1 MCINWDPV
9 LLTGGTPLGG
19 TYNGSGIVNQ
29 IFNPMLAGAGT
40 HTISYTYVNTWGCQ
54 NIGIAQIF
62 VDLCTGLPVHTE
74 MSPIVLYSDIIRV
87 TDLMGKQLNLKI
99 LMLDNSEIMLDIR
112 ELSPGLYT
120 LQLDTEYRKFMIVR

>member
-1 MCINWDPV
+1 
-9 LLTGGTPLGG
+9 
-19 TYNGSGIVNQ
+19 
-29 IFNPMLAGAGT
+29 MLAGAGT

-74 MSPIVLYSDIIRV
+74 MSPIVLYPNPANETLLIRTGNRQLHSDIIRV